1 MYRALYSFRSAE
13 PNSLPFAAGET
24 FLLLERSNQHWWL
37 VTRAGSGET
46 GYAPASYLQR
56 LQVLEQDVVLQ
67 SIDRAIEAVHNAA
80 MKNGGKYNLEQRDV
94 LQKLIHHR
102 KETVSRKSHSPTP
115 QGTVMTQSTSDH
127 HLDVSRQPNGVC
139 RTGYERHHSL
149 PNTEFE
155 EDDEG
160 LYQIPPQARRA
171 APVTPPP
178 PEKRK
183 NTQIAAPIKNAVE
196 IIPGSASSASSISTT
211 SLDTLYTASS
221 VSETALPTAT
231 SSPANTPPPVPSR
244 SVHTTIT
251 RNLDSG
257 SVTHSRYGTSPK
269 DSSKSPQSKR
279 VAPAPPAEG
288 GTQRSHNVDGEKT
301 SQVKKTAPAPPASLD
316 AFSNLC
322 LEDKKAAGVESL
334 PAEPSGLVASV
345 PKTIGAELIE
355 LVRRNTHLSYELSRV
370 AIGIV
375 IGHIQTSVPATSSI
389 MEQILISVVESKNLS
404 AGLPSGQICHDEQR
418 LEVIFAD
425 LARHKDDAQQRSWA
439 LYEDENVICCYL
451 EELLRILTDADPEVC
466 KKMCKKNEFE
476 SVLSLV
482 AYYQMEHR
490 VPLRL
495 LLLKCFGA
503 MCNLDAAVISTLV
516 NSVLPM
522 ELARDMQT
530 HTQDHQKMCYSALV
544 LAMMFSMG
552 EPLPYHHYE
561 HLNSQFVQFLLDVI
575 EDGLPSDTTD
585 QLPDLFVNVLLAF
598 NLHIP
603 VPEHSVI
610 MTTISK
616 HSNVKTFTEKL
627 LLLLNRGDDPV
638 CIFKHQPQPPHSVL
652 KFLQDIFAS
661 KDTASIFYHTDM
673 MVLIDILVRQ
683 IADLSPGD
691 KLRMEYLSLMHAI
704 IRSTPYL
711 QHQHRLAD
719 LQGILQRILGEEEE
733 DQQCQ
738 MDKLII
744 LEIYKEFP
752 EISSG
757 TS

>member
-1 MYRALYSFRSAE
+1 
-13 PNSLPFAAGET
+13 
-24 FLLLERSNQHWWL
+24 
-37 VTRAGSGET
+37 
-46 GYAPASYLQR
+46 
-56 LQVLEQDVVLQ
+56 QVLEQDVVLQ

-102 KETVSRKSHSPTP
+102 KETVSRKGHSPSP
-115 QGTVMTQSTSDH
+115 QGVVMTQSSSDH

-155 EDDEG
+155 EEDEG
-160 LYQIPPQARRA
+160 PYQIPPQPRRA
-171 APVTPPP
+171 APITPPP

-183 NTQIAAPIKNAVE
+183 NIQIAASVKSIFNCSFSDTVE
-196 IIPGSASSASSISTT
+196 IIPGSGSSASSVSTT

-251 RNLDSG
+251 RNLDTG
-257 SVTHSRYGTSPK
+257 SVSHFGSSPK
-269 DSSKSPQSKR
+269 DGASKSPQTKR
-279 VAPAPPAEG
+279 AAPAPPAEG
-288 GTQRSHNVDGEKT
+288 GTQRDGEKT
-301 SQVKKTAPAPPASLD
+301 SQVKKTAPAPPANLD
-316 AFSNLC
+316 AFSSLC
-322 LEDKKAAGVESL
+322 LEDKKVAVAEPA
-334 PAEPSGLVASV
+334 PAEPGGLAGSV

-370 AIGIV
+370 AIGVV

-503 MCNLDAAVISTLV
+503 MCNLDAAIISTLV

-561 HLNSQFVQFLLDVI
+561 HLNSQFVQFVLDVI

-711 QHQHRLAD
+711 QHQHRLSD

-733 DQQCQ
+733 SQQCQ

-752 EISSG
+752 EISPG

>member
-1 MYRALYSFRSAE
+1 MFSGSARI
-13 PNSLPFAAGET
+13 T
-24 FLLLERSNQHWWL
+24 VLLARGKSRICSCWAEHPSQQL
-37 VTRAGSGET
+37 AGSIGLGASSVRADAVGE
-46 GYAPASYLQR
+46 
-56 LQVLEQDVVLQ
+56 VLEQDVVLQ

-155 EDDEG
+155 DEDEG
-160 LYQIPPQARRA
+160 LYQIQPQTHRA

-183 NTQIAAPIKNAVE
+183 NTQIAPIKNAVE
-196 IIPGSASSASSISTT
+196 IMPGSASSASSISTT

-288 GTQRSHNVDGEKT
+288 GSHRSHNVDGEKT

-322 LEDKKAAGVESL
+322 LEDKKAAGVDS
-334 PAEPSGLVASV
+334 EPGGLVASV

-466 KKMCKKNEFE
+466 KKMCKKNDFE

-757 TS
+757 AS

>member
-115 QGTVMTQSTSDH
+115 QGTVMTQSSSDH

-155 EDDEG
+155 GEDEG
-160 LYQIPPQARRA
+160 LYQIPPQAHRA

-221 VSETALPTAT
+221 VSESALPTAT

-257 SVTHSRYGTSPK
+257 SVSHSRYGTSPK
-269 DSSKSPQSKR
+269 DTSKSPQSKR

-334 PAEPSGLVASV
+334 PAEPGGLVASV

-355 LVRRNTHLSYELSRV
+355 LVRRNTNLSYELSRV

-711 QHQHRLAD
+711 QHQHRLTD

-738 MDKLII
+738 MEKLII

>member
-322 LEDKKAAGVESL
+322 LEDKKAVGVESL

>member
-115 QGTVMTQSTSDH
+115 QGTVMTQSSSDH

-155 EDDEG
+155 AEDEG

-221 VSETALPTAT
+221 VSETALPTAS
-231 SSPANTPPPVPSR
+231 SSPAITPPPVPSR

-257 SVTHSRYGTSPK
+257 SVSHSRYGTSPK
-269 DSSKSPQSKR
+269 DHSKSPQSKR
-279 VAPAPPAEG
+279 AAPAPPAEG

-301 SQVKKTAPAPPASLD
+301 SQVKKTAPPPPASLD

-355 LVRRNTHLSYELSRV
+355 LVRRNTNLSYELSRV

-466 KKMCKKNEFE
+466 KKMCKKNDFE

-691 KLRMEYLSLMHAI
+691 KLRREGGFILPGTPAYLKK
-704 IRSTPYL
+704 
-711 QHQHRLAD
+711 D
-719 LQGILQRILGEEEE
+719 LPG
-733 DQQCQ
+733 
-738 MDKLII
+738 
-744 LEIYKEFP
+744 FWW
-752 EISSG
+752 SAHF
-757 TS
+757 

>member
-1 MYRALYSFRSAE
+1 MPRRDGEGHPPPRSMQ
-13 PNSLPFAAGET
+13 NDSDLPIG
-24 FLLLERSNQHWWL
+24 
-37 VTRAGSGET
+37 
-46 GYAPASYLQR
+46 
-56 LQVLEQDVVLQ
+56 VLEQDVVLQ

-102 KETVSRKSHSPTP
+102 KETVSRKGHSPSP
-115 QGTVMTQSTSDH
+115 QGVVMTQSSSDH

-155 EDDEG
+155 EEDEG
-160 LYQIPPQARRA
+160 PYQIPPQPRRA
-171 APVTPPP
+171 APITPPP

-183 NTQIAAPIKNAVE
+183 NIQIAASVKNTVE
-196 IIPGSASSASSISTT
+196 IIPGSGSSASSVSTT

-251 RNLDSG
+251 RNLDTG
-257 SVTHSRYGTSPK
+257 SVSHFGTSPK
-269 DSSKSPQSKR
+269 DGASKSPQTKR
-279 VAPAPPAEG
+279 AAPAPPAEG
-288 GTQRSHNVDGEKT
+288 GTQRDGEKT
-301 SQVKKTAPAPPASLD
+301 SQVKKTAPAPPANLD
-316 AFSNLC
+316 AFSSLC
-322 LEDKKAAGVESL
+322 LEDKKAAAAEPA
-334 PAEPSGLVASV
+334 PAEPGGLAGSV

-370 AIGIV
+370 AIGVV

-503 MCNLDAAVISTLV
+503 MCNLDAAIISTLV

-561 HLNSQFVQFLLDVI
+561 HLNSQFVQFVLDVI

-711 QHQHRLAD
+711 QHQHRLSD

-733 DQQCQ
+733 SQQCQ

-752 EISSG
+752 EISPS

>member
-1 MYRALYSFRSAE
+1 
-13 PNSLPFAAGET
+13 
-24 FLLLERSNQHWWL
+24 
-37 VTRAGSGET
+37 
-46 GYAPASYLQR
+46 
-56 LQVLEQDVVLQ
+56 QVLEQDVVLQ

-115 QGTVMTQSTSDH
+115 QGMVMSQSSSDH
-127 HLDVSRQPNGVC
+127 HLDVARQPNGVC

-155 EDDEG
+155 EEDEG
-160 LYQIPPQARRA
+160 LYQIPPQPRRA

-178 PEKRK
+178 PEKRRNTQVAAPPK
-183 NTQIAAPIKNAVE
+183 NTVE
-196 IIPGSASSASSISTT
+196 IIPGSASSASSVSTT

-221 VSETALPTAT
+221 ASEAALPTAA

-251 RNLDSG
+251 RNLDAGSG
-257 SVTHSRYGTSPK
+257 AHPRHGASPK
-269 DSSKSPQSKR
+269 EGSSKSPQGKR
-279 VAPAPPAEG
+279 AAPAPPADRGLPRGSAAG
-288 GTQRSHNVDGEKT
+288 GEQDPQGAPV
-301 SQVKKTAPAPPASLD
+301 APAAGLE
-316 AFSNLC
+316 AFSALC
-322 LEDKKAAGVESL
+322 LDDKKAAAGE
-334 PAEPSGLVASV
+334 PAAAEPGGLAAAV

-370 AIGIV
+370 AIGVV
-375 IGHIQTSVPATSSI
+375 IGHIQTSVPATSNV

-404 AGLPSGQICHDEQR
+404 SGLPSGQVCHDEQR

-503 MCNLDAAVISTLV
+503 MCSLDTAVISTLV

-544 LAMMFSMG
+544 LAMMFCMG

-733 DQQCQ
+733 GQQCQ

-752 EISSG
+752 EISPG

>member
-1 MYRALYSFRSAE
+1 MVIVQNNSGCGGAE
-13 PNSLPFAAGET
+13 
-24 FLLLERSNQHWWL
+24 
-37 VTRAGSGET
+37 
-46 GYAPASYLQR
+46 
-56 LQVLEQDVVLQ
+56 VLEQDVVLQ

-102 KETVSRKSHSPTP
+102 KETVSRKGHSPSP
-115 QGTVMTQSTSDH
+115 QGMVMTQSSSDH

-155 EDDEG
+155 EEDEG
-160 LYQIPPQARRA
+160 LYQIPPQPRRA

-183 NTQIAAPIKNAVE
+183 NVQIAAPGKNAVE
-196 IIPGSASSASSISTT
+196 IIPGSASSASSVSTT
-211 SLDTLYTASS
+211 SLDTLYTTSS
-221 VSETALPTAT
+221 ASETALPTAT

-251 RNLDSG
+251 RNLDTG
-257 SVTHSRYGTSPK
+257 SVGHSRYGTSPK
-269 DSSKSPQSKR
+269 DGASKSPQGKR
-279 VAPAPPAEG
+279 AAPAPPAEG
-288 GTQRSHNVDGEKT
+288 GTLRSHDGEKT
-301 SQVKKTAPAPPASLD
+301 SQVKKAGQASPASLD
-316 AFSNLC
+316 AFSSLC
-322 LEDKKAAGVESL
+322 LEDKKAVAPEPV
-334 PAEPSGLVASV
+334 PAEPGGLAAPV

-355 LVRRNTHLSYELSRV
+355 LVRRNTNLSYELSRV
-370 AIGIV
+370 AIGVV
-375 IGHIQTSVPATSSI
+375 IGHIQTSVPATSGI

-711 QHQHRLAD
+711 QHQHRLSD

-752 EISSG
+752 EISPG

>member
-1 MYRALYSFRSAE
+1 MKHFHLRKYKHA
-13 PNSLPFAAGET
+13 
-24 FLLLERSNQHWWL
+24 
-37 VTRAGSGET
+37 V
-46 GYAPASYLQR
+46 
-56 LQVLEQDVVLQ
+56 VLEQDVVLQ

-115 QGTVMTQSTSDH
+115 QGTVMTQSSSDH

-155 EDDEG
+155 EEDEG
-160 LYQIPPQARRA
+160 LYQIPPQACHA

-221 VSETALPTAT
+221 VSESALPTST

-269 DSSKSPQSKR
+269 DTSKSPQSKR
-279 VAPAPPAEG
+279 AAPALPAEG

-301 SQVKKTAPAPPASLD
+301 SQIKKTAPPPPASLD

-334 PAEPSGLVASV
+334 PAEPSALVASV

-451 EELLRILTDADPEVC
+451 EELLHILTDADPEVC

-616 HSNVKTFTEKL
+616 HSNVKIFTEKL

-683 IADLSPGD
+683 LADLSPGD
-691 KLRMEYLSLMHAI
+691 KIFHCALWFVSPPTWQLRMEYLSLMHAI

-738 MDKLII
+738 MEKLII

>member
-160 LYQIPPQARRA
+160 LYQIPPQSRRA

-279 VAPAPPAEG
+279 AAPAPPAEG
-288 GTQRSHNVDGEKT
+288 GSQRSHNVDGEKT
-301 SQVKKTAPAPPASLD
+301 SQVKKTSVAPPASLD